1 MICSI
6 ICFSFYQMQDLNK
19 RRSEE
24 ATRLKNLT
32 IREEEAD
39 DVVEME
45 REGQE
50 EAEKEAEL
58 VRECIERETEEKLE
72 AEARAEEVRKEKQ
85 RLEDALEGGPLQR
98 QQYMKF
104 EWEEIVEATS
114 SFSEELK
121 IGMGGYG
128 SVYRCNL
135 HYTTVA
141 VKVLHSDKSSL
152 TKQFHQE
159 VNRTSFTFNLQPKLL
174 FC

>member
-1 MICSI
+1 
-6 ICFSFYQMQDLNK
+6 MQDLNQ

-32 IREEEAD
+32 IREEYAEEA
-39 DVVEME
+39 VEME
-45 REGQE
+45 RERQE
-50 EAEKEAEL
+50 EAENEAEL
-58 VRECIERETEEKLE
+58 VRECVEREAEERLE

-104 EWEEIVEATS
+104 EWEDIVHATS
-114 SFSEELK
+114 SFSDELK
-121 IGMGGYG
+121 IGSGGYG

-135 HYTTVA
+135 HHTTVA

-159 VNRTSFTFNLQPKLL
+159 VNKKHYFTFLTLKNIFTVFSNDLSSSA
-174 FC
+174 